1 MRQSNRIKICRAGLA
16 GSRHIPRIIY
26 NDDSCTL
33 RNSPPPHTSE
43 TMACALDYL
52 KGTQVDC
59 LCWCVG
65 AQIAYSWPSKVIEN
79 FYDLVAER
87 ETSFGGLHLRGNV
100 MCSLHRQGID
110 YLPLLIRRAHAQG
123 LMFVASF
130 RMNDTHHK
138 SYPNSVLSP
147 EFWKTHQHYRI
158 WDATDA
164 KSYYNAAL
172 DYSYPE
178 VRNRY
183 RSAIV
188 EVASEYDVD
197 GIELDFTRSPY
208 FFQPSEAW
216 RKRTILT
223 RFVREVRDAL
233 KRITATTAKAGQAAG
248 QVGTRRKRSLI
259 LILRIPSL
267 ERALTTAGIDARR
280 WIMDQLAPILVIS
293 ELVGNFN
300 QDIGPWR
307 TLCRQAGVLL
317 YPAAGDGPPAY
328 NMADFYSPLV
338 RNLLAPRHDGQ
349 VRFTDDEQMRYK
361 RAAAQNLLAQEPDG
375 IYLFNFPCW
384 LAEGKNIMHTDPAK
398 FRRVTSLLREMG
410 SLKTLA
416 RKNKKFTF
424 YKDLPIYVE
433 ANRPR
438 RFHQTIPFAIR
449 GKDIRD
455 AMVTLRFRW
464 IAERNPHADEKFRQ
478 HSIVKS
484 GLVKVYLNDRE
495 IPERKLKK
503 TRAPVGRIPSGFLL
517 KAHEIVELQAP
528 GRELRDGENTLAF
541 EMPKFPHER
550 DPYVYIY
557 EFEVELNF

>member
-1 MRQSNRIKICRAGLA
+1 MKTKLQR
-16 GSRHIPRIIY
+16 IPRIIY

-33 RNSPPPHTSE
+33 RTAPPPHTVE
-43 TMACALDYL
+43 TLACALEYL
-52 KGTQVDC
+52 KGAQVDC

-65 AQIAYSWPSKVIEN
+65 GQQLAYSWPSKVLERC
-79 FYDLVAER
+79 YDLMAKMLTTVDYKLNED
-87 ETSFGGLHLRGNV
+87 V
-100 MCSLHRQGID
+100 MYSLHMKGID
-110 YLPLLIRRAHAQG
+110 YLPLFIQKAHAQG

-130 RMNDTHHK
+130 RMNDTHIK
-138 SYPNSVLSP
+138 SHPHSFMSP
-147 EFWKTHQHYRI
+147 EFWKIHQHYRI

-172 DYSYPE
+172 DYSFPQ

-183 RSAIV
+183 RDAIV
-188 EVASEYDVD
+188 EMASEYDVD

-233 KRITATTAKAGQAAG
+233 KRIGAE
-248 QVGTRRKRSLI
+248 RKRPLI
-259 LILRIPSL
+259 LILRIPSR
-267 ERALTTAGIDARR
+267 ERVLTTAGIDARQ
-280 WIMDQLAPILVIS
+280 WIKERLAPILVVS
-293 ELVGNFN
+293 ELSANFN

-317 YPAAGDGPPAY
+317 YPDACAGPAAAY
-328 NMADFYSPLV
+328 NADFYSPLV
-338 RNLLAPRHDGQ
+338 RNPLAPRHDGQ
-349 VRFTDDEQMRYK
+349 CRSSSDDVENEAICAK
-361 RAAAQNLLAQEPDG
+361 RGAAQNLLAQQPDG

-384 LAEGKNIMHTDPAK
+384 LADGKNIMRTDAPA
-398 FRRVTSLLREMG
+398 FRRVVALLWELG

-416 RKNKKFTF
+416 RKDKHYTF
-424 YKDLPIYVE
+424 YMDLPIYVE

-438 RFHQTIPFAIR
+438 RFHQTIPFTIR

-455 AMVTLRFRW
+455 ARVTLRFRQ
-464 IAERNPHADEKFRQ
+464 IAERNPHAGGNYRQ
-478 HSIVKS
+478 NPIVKRD
-484 GLVKVYLNDRE
+484 LLKYHLNDRE
-495 IPERKLKK
+495 IVERELKR
-503 TRAPVGRIPSGFLL
+503 TRAPAGRIPSGFLL
-517 KAHEIVELQAP
+517 KAHEIVELRVS

-541 EMPKFPHER
+541 EMPKFPQER

-557 EFEVELNF
+557 DLTVDLTFAAKE